1 MVYSSVVTSFQVQE
15 CNRLIKYPFYSE
27 TRLLMILQNY
37 PSPRLSP
44 HFKHPEAKLKN
55 TKCHTLPPP
64 PTGCIRLSDPTPFKH
79 RARPI
84 HPSDYQTVRPERACD
99 ANIIRESDS
108 PFLSLIVI
116 VKKKSGAIRL
126 YIDYRK
132 LNNQTIKDAY
142 PFPNI
147 KQLRQARSGSLSC
160 T

>member
-15 CNRLIKYPFYSE
+15 CHCLKYPFYSG
-27 TRLLMILQNY
+27 TRLLMTLQNY

-44 HFKHPEAKLKN
+44 HCQHPEAKLKN

-64 PTGCIRLSDPTPFKH
+64 PTGPERPHPSLRSNSDPSIRLTTKLYDLK
-79 RARPI
+79 
-84 HPSDYQTVRPERACD
+84 ELCD
-99 ANIIRESDS
+99 ANIRESDS
-108 PFLSLIVI
+108 PFPSLIVI

-142 PFPNI
+142 PLPNI
-147 KQLRQARSGSLSC
+147 KQLRQARSSSLSC